1 MPDPAPRQ
9 RIEGALQ
16 RSLPAT
22 LVIRALPEGQ
32 TDDGLLRLR
41 LSAASDTPL
50 PRYDWSQDQL
60 VNESLGMGADEIDL
74 SRADAGLVAIL
85 ANHSRY
91 SSGTDTPLG
100 SVGRAERMWVEGGR
114 LMADVVISRRDSL
127 SGLRQD
133 IQDGIIVN
141 VSIGAQILER
151 VLVKATP
158 GEVPEYRITRWEPH
172 EISLVDVAQDI
183 NVGVNR
189 SATPTPEST
198 SPTQLQYRWVDIP
211 AGAAGNSLERTMPE
225 PVVTQPAA
233 TPTPAPAT
241 QPTIERAAPPVK
253 LIREAVA
260 VAGFGADVALDM
272 IECGLT
278 IETAREELFRKMSE
292 KSGERTAPTRSGGGN
307 YIETVQDETD
317 VRRELMTGAI
327 LHRMDPQAKLEEGA
341 SEFRHMSLSR
351 MAEESLIARNI
362 RTRGLPPREIVE
374 RAMHASSDFPLILAN
389 VANKRLRSAYE
400 AAPTT
405 YQIWARRA
413 MNAPDFKTIS
423 VLQLGAAP
431 DLVEVKENGEVTYGT
446 IGEGREQYAVVSYAR
461 GLAFSRVMIVND
473 DLRAFDRIITAFS
486 SAARRKE
493 NRLVYMQLTANA
505 AMADGTALFHA
516 DHGNLASS
524 GGAIG
529 ATTLAAGRTAMRL
542 QKGMAGEELNITPTY
557 LIVPATQEQLA
568 YQFTSTQYVP
578 AKSTDTNE
586 FRSGGRTALEPVVEP
601 YLDSASATV
610 WYLAGN
616 GVSTDTV
623 EYCYLDGSEGV
634 FIDSEIGFDTEGI
647 KIKARLDFGAK
658 AVDHRALYKN
668 PGA

>member
-1 MPDPAPRQ
+1 MPDPTPRQ
-9 RIEGALQ
+9 RLEGELQ
-16 RSLPAT
+16 RSLPASIT
-22 LVIRALPEGQ
+22 IRALPEGQ
-32 TDDGLLRLR
+32 ADDGLLRLR
-41 LSAASDTPL
+41 LSAASETPL
-50 PRYDWSQDQL
+50 PRYDWSQDQA
-60 VNESLGMGADEIDL
+60 VNESLGMGADEVDL
-74 SRADAGLVAIL
+74 SRADAGLVTIL

-127 SGLRQD
+127 AGLRQD
-133 IQDGIIVN
+133 IQDGIVVN

-151 VLVKATP
+151 VLLKSTP
-158 GEVPEYRITRWEPH
+158 GALPEYRITRWSPH

-183 NVGVNR
+183 NVGINR
-189 SATPTPEST
+189 SIPTQTE
-198 SPTQLQYRWVDIP
+198 SPTQPQYRWVDIP
-211 AGAAGNSLERTMPE
+211 AGTAGNTLERTMPE
-225 PVVTQPAA
+225 PVAPVAPAA
-233 TPTPAPAT
+233 TPTPA
-241 QPTIERAAPPVK
+241 APPFK
-253 LIREAVA
+253 LIREAVT
-260 VAGFGADVALDM
+260 VAGFGPEVTLDM
-272 IECGLT
+272 IERGLT
-278 IETAREELFRKMSE
+278 IDQAREELFRKMAD
-292 KSGERTAPTRSGGGN
+292 KAGEGIAPTRPGGGN
-307 YIETVQDETD
+307 YIETVRDETD
-317 VRRELMTGAI
+317 VRRELMAGAI
-327 LHRMDPQAKLEEGA
+327 LHRMDPKAKLDDGA
-341 SEFRHMSLSR
+341 REFRHMSLTR

-362 RTRGLPPREIVE
+362 RTRGLAPREIVE
-374 RAMHASSDFPLILAN
+374 RAMHSSSDFPLILAN

-405 YQIWARRA
+405 YQLWARRA

-493 NRLVYMQLTANA
+493 NRLVYMQLTANT

-516 DHGNLASS
+516 DHGNLA
-524 GGAIG
+524 GTGAAISA
-529 ATTLAAGRTAMRL
+529 ATLGAGRTAMRL
-542 QKGMAGEELNITPTY
+542 QKGLASEELNITPAY

-578 AKSTDTNE
+578 AKSTDVNE
-586 FRSGGRTALEPVVEP
+586 FRTGGRTALETVVEP
-601 YLDSASATV
+601 YLDSASTTA

-616 GVSTDTV
+616 GVAADTV

-658 AVDHRALYKN
+658 AVDHRGLYKN
-668 PGA
+668 AGG